1 MNSQRLTTL
10 LVALIT
16 GTSAA
21 LGQTLLL
28 SWLFPETIAVYG
40 LWILLGLLVLNGS
53 GAVIVLFFWRME

>member
-16 GTSAA
+16 GSSVA

-28 SWLFPETIAVYG
+28 SWLFPKTIAVYG
-40 LWILLGLLVLNGS
+40 LWILLGLLVLNCG
-53 GAVIVLFFWRME
+53 GAAIVLFCWRIE